1 MSERLYQPFLAM
13 TAELEE
19 QMTSNGATPFQ
30 YIVTTTSAPP
40 PQLQSQPALVLELR
54 PGSDDGLLFKRRLM
68 PGLAGIEGNQ
78 DPTGTSQ

>member
-19 QMTSNGATPFQ
+19 LMTGDGAAPFQ

-40 PQLQSQPALVLELR
+40 LQLQSAPALVLELR
-54 PGSDDGLLFKRRLM
+54 PGSDEHLLFKRRFRPEL
-68 PGLAGIEGNQ
+68 PWLEPNE
-78 DPTGTSQ
+78 T

>member
-19 QMTSNGATPFQ
+19 QLTSNGATPFQ

-40 PQLQSQPALVLELR
+40 LQLQSEPALVLELR
-54 PGSDDGLLFKRRLM
+54 PGSDEGLLFKRRLM
-68 PGLAGIEGNQ
+68 PGLADLGGSE
-78 DPTGTSQ
+78 DVA

>member
-19 QMTSNGATPFQ
+19 QLTSYGSTPFQ

-40 PQLQSQPALVLELR
+40 QELRRPPTLVLELR
-54 PGSDDGLLFKRRLM
+54 PGSDDGLLFKRRFM
-68 PGLAGIEGNQ
+68 PQLLGL
-78 DPTGTSQ
+78 DSDD